1 MATLDWMDEGLADA
15 TTDLTA
21 GDLDLAGTTTL
32 DLALTGCA
40 LAGLALTGTDLV
52 GLALTGAAL
61 AGLALAG
68 AALTGLALTGTA
80 LAALALTGSALVGL
94 VLEAVFTAAV
104 GLAVLVFFCAATTD
118 LAAFDTALTGA
129 FLGVVTSCLLAV

>member
-1 MATLDWMDEGLADA
+1 MDEGLADA

-52 GLALTGAAL
+52 GLALAGAAL
-61 AGLALAG
+61 A
-68 AALTGLALTGTA
+68 GLALTGTA
-80 LAALALTGSALVGL
+80 LAALALTGSALVSL

-129 FLGVVTSCLLAV
+129 FLGVVTSCLLAA